1 MLSLSRSRR
10 TLAFGI
16 IGLLVIVG
24 TAAPGYDAV
33 AQRMDDGSLLL
44 YPELILKGWLP
55 YRDFETFYGPANAYF
70 LAGVYALFQPG
81 IFVARTVGLV
91 YHLAILAAIFCIV
104 RPRGISLALGS
115 ILIAHLFLLPTGLA
129 PFAWIGGLAC
139 ALWAIFLVAA
149 RPGSRQIFFAGLLA
163 ALAVLYRPD
172 LTPAVLLSTGLLL
185 FFQPGRMRW
194 ISLLGFA
201 LGLLPMLVLIYTAGF
216 RNIFDNVFLYPVV
229 FTNPAR
235 KLPWE
240 AIPPYVI
247 YLLGFHVV
255 AALVNLGAGL
265 VALRQ
270 EASSWSNRLFAAAAI
285 FSLGTTHQALQRM
298 DSGHV
303 TLCCFLSL
311 ALLPV
316 SLAILS
322 DHWIVRPASRS
333 RHPLLVAV
341 TLLTVAA
348 MTPELIFLVR
358 QAMGAGGRS
367 RKDDVVFLEHNGRS
381 FPVESLSVA
390 RETGDLLDAI
400 TGLTSADQR
409 LFVGPAD
416 LRRTNYNDT
425 FLYHLLPQLTPA
437 TYFLEMNPL
446 SANRPGSR
454 LSADLL
460 SADWLI
466 LDHRLDD
473 WNEPN
478 ESSRFGPDAPNQVV
492 QSNFELR
499 VRRGSYDL
507 YRKKDPGSR

>member
-1 MLSLSRSRR
+1 MA
-10 TLAFGI
+10 LAI
-16 IGLLVIVG
+16 IVLLVIVG

-55 YRDFETFYGPANAYF
+55 YRDFETFYGPANAYL
-70 LAGVYALFQPG
+70 LAGVYAVFQPG

-104 RPRGISLALGS
+104 RPRGIALALGS

-139 ALWAIFLVAA
+139 ALWSLFLATA
-149 RPGSRQIFFAGLLA
+149 RPAPKQIFFAGLLA
-163 ALAVLYRPD
+163 AVALLYRPD
-172 LTPAVLLSTGLLL
+172 LTPAVLLSAGLLL
-185 FFQPGRMRW
+185 FFQHGRMRW
-194 ISLLGFA
+194 TYLIGLG
-201 LGLLPMLVLIYTAGF
+201 LGLLPMLFLIYAAGF
-216 RNIFDNVFLYPVV
+216 RNIFDNVLLYPVI

-235 KLPWE
+235 KLPWPSL
-240 AIPPYVI
+240 PPYVI
-247 YLLGFHVV
+247 YLLGFHLV
-255 AALVNLGAGL
+255 AAFINLGAGFL
-265 VALRQ
+265 ALRKD
-270 EASSWSNRLFAAAAI
+270 AGSWSNRLFAAAAI
-285 FSLGTTHQALQRM
+285 FALGTTHEALQRM

-316 SLAILS
+316 ALTIIA
-322 DHWIVRPASRS
+322 DRWVATPGSRS
-333 RHPLLVAV
+333 RPLLFVAV
-341 TLLTVAA
+341 TLLVVQGLA
-348 MTPELIFLVR
+348 PELVHLVH
-358 QAMGAGGRS
+358 QAVGLGSS
-367 RKDDVVFLEHNGRS
+367 RKKDVVFLEHQGRG
-381 FPVESLSVA
+381 FPVDSISVA
-390 RETGDLLDAI
+390 RDTGGLLDKI
-400 TGLTSADQR
+400 TSLASRGQR

-425 FLYHLLPQLTPA
+425 FLYYLLPQLTPA

-454 LSADLL
+454 LSADVL

-478 ESSRFGPDAPNQVV
+478 DSMRFGPDAPNLLV
-492 QSNFELR
+492 QSRFELCAKH
-499 VRRGSYDL
+499 GSYDI
-507 YRKKDPGSR
+507 YRRK

>member
-1 MLSLSRSRR
+1 MLSLPQSRR
-10 TLAFGI
+10 PFAFAI
-16 IGLLVIVG
+16 IVLLVIVG

-44 YPELILKGWLP
+44 YPELIRKGWLP
-55 YRDFETFYGPANAYF
+55 YRDFETFYGPANAY
-70 LAGVYALFQPG
+70 LLTGVYAVFQPG

-104 RPRGISLALGS
+104 RPRGIALALGS

-139 ALWAIFLVAA
+139 ALWSLFLTAA
-149 RPGSRQIFFAGLLA
+149 RPSSKQIFFAGLLA
-163 ALAVLYRPD
+163 AVALLYRPD
-172 LTPAVLLSTGLLL
+172 LTPGVLLSAGLLL
-185 FFQPGRMRW
+185 FFQRSRMRCTY
-194 ISLLGFA
+194 LTGLG
-201 LGLLPMLVLIYTAGF
+201 LGLLPILFLIYAAGF
-216 RNIFDNVFLYPVV
+216 RNIFDNVFLYPAI

-235 KLPWE
+235 KLPWPSL
-240 AIPPYVI
+240 PPYVI
-247 YLLGFHVV
+247 YLLGFHLV
-255 AALVNLGAGL
+255 AAVINLGAGFL
-265 VALRQ
+265 ALRKD
-270 EASSWSNRLFAAAAI
+270 AGSWPNRLFAAAAI
-285 FSLGTTHQALQRM
+285 FALGITHEALQRM

-316 SLAILS
+316 ALTIIADRCVATPGS
-322 DHWIVRPASRS
+322 PSR
-333 RHPLLVAV
+333 PLLFVAV
-341 TLLTVAA
+341 TLLVVLGLA
-348 MTPELIFLVR
+348 PEVVHLVH
-358 QAMGAGGRS
+358 QAVGLGDS
-367 RKDDVVFLEHNGRS
+367 RKTEVVFLEHRGRS
-381 FPVESLSVA
+381 FPVDSISVA
-390 RETGDLLDAI
+390 RDTGGLLDQM
-400 TGLTSADQR
+400 TSLASPGQR

-425 FLYHLLPQLTPA
+425 FLYYLLPQLTPA

-454 LSADLL
+454 LSADVL

-478 ESSRFGPDAPNQVV
+478 ESSRFGPDAPNQMV

-499 VRRGSYDL
+499 ARRGSYDI
-507 YRKKDPGSR
+507 YRRK

>member
-1 MLSLSRSRR
+1 M
-10 TLAFGI
+10 
-16 IGLLVIVG
+16 LLVIVG

-55 YRDFETFYGPANAYF
+55 YRDFETFYGPANAYL

-81 IFVARTVGLV
+81 IFVGRTVGLV

-104 RPRGISLALGS
+104 RPRGIPLALGS

-129 PFAWIGGLAC
+129 PFAWIGGVAC
-139 ALWAIFLVAA
+139 ALWSIFLAA
-149 RPGSRQIFFAGLLA
+149 RPGSRQIFFAGLLGGV
-163 ALAVLYRPD
+163 ALLFRPD
-172 LTPAVLLSTGLLL
+172 LTPALLLSAGLLL

-194 ISLLGFA
+194 IYPIGFA
-201 LGLLPMLVLIYTAGF
+201 LAMVPILLLIYAAGF

-235 KLPWE
+235 KLPW
-240 AIPPYVI
+240 ASIPPYVI
-247 YLLGFHVV
+247 YLLGLHAI
-255 AALVNLGAGL
+255 AALVNLGAGFL
-265 VALRQ
+265 ALRK
-270 EASSWSNRLFAAAAI
+270 EASSWSNRLFAAAAVL
-285 FSLGTTHQALQRM
+285 SLGTTHEALQRM
-298 DSGHV
+298 DAGHV

-316 SLAILS
+316 ALAILS
-322 DHWIVRPASRS
+322 DHWIARPASRS
-333 RHPLLVAV
+333 RHLLLVAV
-341 TLLTVAA
+341 TLLTVAVMA
-348 MTPELIFLVR
+348 PELLFLVR
-358 QAMGAGGRS
+358 QTVGAGGRS
-367 RKDDVVFLEHNGRS
+367 RKDDVVFLEHKGRK
-381 FPVESLSVA
+381 FPVDSLSVA
-390 RETGDLLDAI
+390 RETGDLLDTI
-400 TGLTSADQR
+400 TGLASAGQR

-446 SANRPGSR
+446 SANRSESR

-478 ESSRFGPDAPNQVV
+478 ESSRFGPDAPNDVV
-492 QSNFELR
+492 QSNFELQVQR
-499 VRRGSYDL
+499 GPYDIYRR
-507 YRKKDPGSR
+507 KDPGSR